1 MIRRITSQPGDS
13 AVTQNN
19 HPTSVSVG
27 ENGLGRYQQSVRI
40 GRHSLLADEPVA
52 VGGEDAGPAPYDYL
66 LAALG
71 ACTSMT
77 LRMYAEIKKLP
88 LTAINVELTHEKIEI
103 EGQGKVDRIERTITL
118 DGDLSPEQRARML
131 EIANKC
137 PMYRTLRSEIRIDS
151 SLAESV
157 AA

>member
-1 MIRRITSQPGDS
+1 M
-13 AVTQNN
+13 TQDK
-19 HPTSVSVG
+19 HATSVSVG
-27 ENGLGRYQQSVRI
+27 ENGKGRYQQQVRI
-40 GRHSLLADEPVA
+40 GRHSLLADEPVS

-88 LTAINVELTHEKIEI
+88 LKAVNVELTHEKIKVA
-103 EGQGKVDRIERTITL
+103 GQGEVDHIERTITL
-118 DGDLSPEQRARML
+118 DGELSAEQRLRML

-137 PMYRTLRSEIRIDS
+137 PMYRTLCAEIRIDS
-151 SLAESV
+151 SLAENL

>member
-1 MIRRITSQPGDS
+1 
-13 AVTQNN
+13 VTQNN

-88 LTAINVELTHEKIEI
+88 LNAINVELTHEKVEV

-137 PMYRTLRSEIRIDS
+137 PMYRTLRAEIRIDS
-151 SLAESV
+151 SLAVSV